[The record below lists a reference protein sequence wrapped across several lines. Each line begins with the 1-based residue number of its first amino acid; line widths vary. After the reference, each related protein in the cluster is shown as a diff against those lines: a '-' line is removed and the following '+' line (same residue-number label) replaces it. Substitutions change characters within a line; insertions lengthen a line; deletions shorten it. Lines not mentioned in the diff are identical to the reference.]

1 MKKMTT
7 KELAAWLL
15 TFKNNIKVVIGVL
28 VVLFVI
34 DATILLQGQFFPL
47 MRLFSKARQL
57 KVDIKQAKDDIN
69 FFSSYKNKLA
79 EYNVELLELEKK
91 VILEEGLPVALEQIS
106 KYADSSNVKI
116 LKMMPVSIS
125 KNVTKLSKQPS
136 DSAQTSQ
143 EFFKQGVSLTV
154 KAGFHQLGRFLAL
167 LESSKIS
174 FSIQKLEIQTNE
186 QEPSKQLVT
195 LVLEL
200 VVRKA

>member
-1 MKKMTT
+1 MQKMEI
-7 KELAAWLL
+7 KELAAKLL
-15 TFKNNIKVVIGVL
+15 SFKDNIKVIIGVL
-28 VVLFVI
+28 VVLLLL
-34 DATILLQGQFFPL
+34 DATILLQGQLFPL

-57 KVDIKQAKDDIN
+57 KADVIQAKDDIN
-69 FFSSYKNKLA
+69 FASSYKSKLA
-79 EYNVELLELEKK
+79 EYSTELLELEKK
-91 VILEEGLPVALEQIS
+91 VILEEGLPNALEQIS

-116 LKMMPVSIS
+116 LKMMPV
-125 KNVTKLSKQPS
+125 NVTKDVMKLSKQAS
-136 DSAQTSQ
+136 DSAETSQ

-167 LESSKIS
+167 LESSKV
-174 FSIQKLEIQTNE
+174 FFRVQKLEIQTTE